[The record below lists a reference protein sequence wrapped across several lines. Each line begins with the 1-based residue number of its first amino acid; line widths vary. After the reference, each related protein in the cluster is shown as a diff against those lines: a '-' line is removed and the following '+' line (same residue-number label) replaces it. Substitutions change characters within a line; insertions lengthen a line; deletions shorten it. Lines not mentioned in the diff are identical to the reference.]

1 MRMTPEKL
9 FHQMLGLAD
18 QWEVFHCE
26 FDQTAGLVCL
36 QVRETKGFWMAYQ
49 CPHDQGEVTCYDHT
63 EEMVW
68 RHLNV
73 FEHRCEIRCRL
84 PRTKCRI
91 CGKVE
96 RVTPPW
102 EGLSKHFT
110 RSFEAFAL
118 LLIREMPVAT
128 ASMILGESDTRLWRM
143 LFAHLEVAYAQSDMS
158 EVTCVGVDEMNLRK
172 GREYLTIFAD
182 LKARKV
188 LFATEGRDKETWRR
202 FLAEWEKHEGHRHQL
217 TQVSMDMSKPYQS
230 AVHEWCRNAEI
241 VFDKYHVI
249 AHVNAAV
256 DHVRKYEL
264 RFGTGYVRS
273 QLHKTLWLW
282 RKNPE
287 NLTPAEQERFKKID
301 QKCLWTAKA
310 YQMRLVFQDI
320 YRSGTRPEAERRFRV
335 WCRWVRWVA
344 RDQPPQMFAPML
356 GAAKMVLRHLSGILA
371 HWKEKITN
379 AFMEGLNS
387 VFSAT
392 KRKARGYSSSE
403 YLIAMLY
410 LIAGKLRIPFH

>member
-18 QWEVFHCE
+18 QWEVVQCE
-26 FDQTAGLVCL
+26 FDQVAGLVRL
-36 QVRETKGFWMAYQ
+36 QVRETKGFWSAYK
-49 CPHDQGEVTCYDHT
+49 CPHDEGEVTCYDHT
-63 EEMVW
+63 EELVW

-73 FEHRCEIRCRL
+73 FEHRCEIRGRL
-84 PRTKCRI
+84 PRTKCRV

-118 LLIREMPVAT
+118 LLVREMPVAT
-128 ASMILGESDTRLWRM
+128 AATILGESDTRLWRM
-143 LFAHLEVAYAQSDMS
+143 LFAHLEAAYAQSDMS

-172 GREYLTIFAD
+172 GREYLTLFAD
-182 LKARKV
+182 LKAKKV
-188 LFATEGRDKETWRR
+188 LFATEGRDKQTWER
-202 FLAEWEKHEGHRHQL
+202 FLNEWEKHEGHRHQL

-241 VFDKYHVI
+241 IFDKYHVI
-249 AHVNAAV
+249 THVNAAV

-264 RFGTGYVRS
+264 RFGSGYVRS
-273 QLHKTLWLW
+273 QLNKTLWLW

-287 NLTPAEQERFKKID
+287 NLSPAEQERFKKID

-320 YRSGTRPEAERRFRV
+320 YRSATRQEAEHRFRV

-344 RDQPPQMFAPML
+344 RDQPRQMFGPML
-356 GAAKMVLRHLSGILA
+356 GAAKMVMKHLAGILA
-371 HWKEKITN
+371 HWKERITN

-392 KRKARGYSSSE
+392 KRRARGYSSSA
-403 YLIAMLY
+403 YLIAILY
-410 LIAGKLRIPFH
+410 LLAGKLKIPFH